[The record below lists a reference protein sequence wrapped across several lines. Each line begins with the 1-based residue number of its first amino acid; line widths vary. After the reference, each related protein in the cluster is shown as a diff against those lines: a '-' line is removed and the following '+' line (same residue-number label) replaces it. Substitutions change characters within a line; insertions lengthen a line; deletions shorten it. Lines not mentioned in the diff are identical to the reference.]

1 MENQLDMELTQKI
14 ARSDNFVFNEVD
26 GELVMMNIETGAYAS
41 LNETGKSIW
50 TLLDAPK
57 SLSEVVSS
65 LVEEYEIDQAT
76 CEKEVLPFVENMLK
90 SEVLIKA

>member
-76 CEKEVLPFVENMLK
+76 CEKEVMPFVENMLK
-90 SEVLIKA
+90 SEVLTLA

>member
-1 MENQLDMELTQKI
+1 MDLNQKI

-90 SEVLIKA
+90 SEVLMLA

>member
-1 MENQLDMELTQKI
+1 MELNQKI

-50 TLLDAPK
+50 ALLDAPK
-57 SLSEVVSS
+57 SVSEVVSS

-90 SEVLIKA
+90 SDVLVLA

>member
-1 MENQLDMELTQKI
+1 MELTQKI

-76 CEKEVLPFVENMLK
+76 CEKEVMPFVENMLK
-90 SEVLIKA
+90 SEVLTLA

>member
-1 MENQLDMELTQKI
+1 MDLNQKI

-90 SEVLIKA
+90 SEVLTLA

>member
-1 MENQLDMELTQKI
+1 MELTLKI

-76 CEKEVLPFVENMLK
+76 CEKEVMPFVENMLK
-90 SEVLIKA
+90 SEVLTLA

>member
-1 MENQLDMELTQKI
+1 MDLNQKI

-57 SLSEVVSS
+57 SLSEVCSS

-90 SEVLIKA
+90 SEVLTLA

>member
-1 MENQLDMELTQKI
+1 MNTTQTI

-50 TLLDAPK
+50 QLLDAPK
-57 SLSEVVSS
+57 NIADVVSA
-65 LVEEYEIDQAT
+65 LVEEYDIDQST
-76 CEKEVLPFVENMLK
+76 CENEVLPFIENMVK
-90 SEVLIKA
+90 NDVLVLS

>member
-1 MENQLDMELTQKI
+1 MNTTQTI

-50 TLLDAPK
+50 QLLDAPK
-57 SLSEVVSS
+57 NIADVVSA
-65 LVEEYEIDQAT
+65 LVDEYDIDQST
-76 CEKEVLPFVENMLK
+76 CEKEVLPFIENMVK
-90 SEVLIKA
+90 NDVLVLS

>member
-1 MENQLDMELTQKI
+1 MDLNQKI

-50 TLLDAPK
+50 GFLDAPK
-57 SLSEVVSS
+57 SISEIVSS
-65 LVEEYEIDQAT
+65 LIEEYEIDQAT
-76 CEKEVLPFVENMLK
+76 CEKEVLPFIQNMIK
-90 SEVLIKA
+90 SEVLVLS

>member
-1 MENQLDMELTQKI
+1 MENQLDMELNQKI

-57 SLSEVVSS
+57 SLAEVVSS

>member
-1 MENQLDMELTQKI
+1 MNTTQTI

-50 TLLDAPK
+50 QLLDAPK
-57 SLSEVVSS
+57 NIADVVSA
-65 LVEEYEIDQAT
+65 LVDEYDIDQST
-76 CEKEVLPFVENMLK
+76 CEKEVLPFIENMVK
-90 SEVLIKA
+90 SDVLVLS

>member
-1 MENQLDMELTQKI
+1 MELTQKI

-90 SEVLIKA
+90 SEVLTLA